1 MALSNKNLLGIS
13 ELSKVDISLI
23 LDTADSFKEISG
35 RAIKKVPTLRGRTIV
50 NLFLE
55 PSTRTRISFEIAAKR
70 LSADVI
76 NVSEKASSV
85 VKGECL
91 KDTAKTLEA
100 LNADMVIIRHRAA
113 GAAHLLSR
121 SINSRIINAGDG
133 VHEHPTQSLL
143 DLYTIKSKLG
153 KIKGLKIAIVG
164 DICHSRVARSNIQ
177 AFQKMGADVIL
188 IGPPTLI
195 PLEIE
200 RLGVSVYYNLDE
212 VINNIDVIYLL
223 RIQAERIEDNR
234 FPSIREYISR
244 FGINKEKLNKT
255 KDNMIIMHPG
265 PMNRGIEITSDVADL
280 PQSLVTDQ
288 VANGIAVR
296 MAVIFQMLGGGKV
309 G

>member
-13 ELSKVDISLI
+13 ELSKNDISLI

-280 PQSLVTDQ
+280 PLSLVTDQ